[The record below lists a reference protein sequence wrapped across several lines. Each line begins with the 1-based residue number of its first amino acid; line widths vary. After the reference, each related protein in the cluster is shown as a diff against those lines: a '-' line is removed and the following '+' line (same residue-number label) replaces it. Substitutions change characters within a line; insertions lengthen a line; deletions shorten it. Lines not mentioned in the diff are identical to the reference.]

1 MNYFDRNQKKS
12 LTNKEVVNSTRFTYL
27 PIKLNYLTNLFFRV
41 NENANRNLKKT
52 LNLIKLLLFLTFFFY
67 IQTTVKMTYFLIN
80 F

>member
-41 NENANRNLKKT
+41 NENASRN
-52 LNLIKLLLFLTFFFY
+52 
-67 IQTTVKMTYFLIN
+67 
-80 F
+80 